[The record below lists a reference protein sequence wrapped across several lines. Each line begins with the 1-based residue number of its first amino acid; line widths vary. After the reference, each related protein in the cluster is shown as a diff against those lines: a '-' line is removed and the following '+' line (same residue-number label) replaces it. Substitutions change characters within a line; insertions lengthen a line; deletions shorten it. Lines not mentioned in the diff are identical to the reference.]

1 MSIKHHVKQQDHILG
16 VLLLELQNKT
26 LKYKVEARQHL
37 SAQTSL
43 KLCEIIYVNT
53 IKPQDWILWYKRRFS
68 WSVLNVLQHTS
79 KDPIH
84 RTEEL
89 LKVCSD
95 TVEENW
101 TSCAN
106 IMKKACSK

>member
-37 SAQTSL
+37 SAQMSL

-53 IKPQDWILWYKRRFS
+53 IKPQD
-68 WSVLNVLQHTS
+68 
-79 KDPIH
+79 
-84 RTEEL
+84 
-89 LKVCSD
+89 
-95 TVEENW
+95 
-101 TSCAN
+101 
-106 IMKKACSK
+106 